1 RDVTA
6 SLKPLSVHVVTK
18 CGRRKLPT
26 ASARKGAGLRG
37 ATGCFLFSPG
47 LSANSRHNPTATVHV
62 PEARRA
68 WPAPR
73 ARLARFFA
81 AGSGELLS
89 KQKQYDEC
97 PCIYGTFVPCD
108 RTGRFGT
115 LSPGRQV
122 RPSLKNSGR
131 EFSALRMRLLL
142 PLTLLLS
149 LLVAAP
155 LYAAEER
162 IVSLNG
168 DITEIIFGLGLGEYV
183 VAVDASSNYPA
194 EVLSLPNLGYQGNL
208 NAEAILAFQPTKVL
222 ASPSAGPKEVLE
234 QVMAAGVEVIIIDN
248 DGTINA
254 PVDNIRTVAALLGVP
269 EKGEQLAQAVQA
281 KIDAAVERGRQ
292 LDPKPRVLFLYLGS
306 TRFQFGGGAGTP
318 SNAMIEAAGAIDA
331 GKEVGLVGYQPITAE
346 VVAAAQPD
354 VVIVTERGLNVL
366 GSIEG
371 VIDGV
376 PGLALT
382 PAGQKGH
389 ILVFED
395 LYFIGMG
402 PRTGDALLE
411 LVEALERLQ

>member
-1 RDVTA
+1 
-6 SLKPLSVHVVTK
+6 
-18 CGRRKLPT
+18 
-26 ASARKGAGLRG
+26 
-37 ATGCFLFSPG
+37 
-47 LSANSRHNPTATVHV
+47 
-62 PEARRA
+62 
-68 WPAPR
+68 
-73 ARLARFFA
+73 
-81 AGSGELLS
+81 
-89 KQKQYDEC
+89 
-97 PCIYGTFVPCD
+97 
-108 RTGRFGT
+108 
-115 LSPGRQV
+115 
-122 RPSLKNSGR
+122 
-131 EFSALRMRLLL
+131 LRMRLLL

-292 LDPKPRVLFLYLGS
+292 LDPKPRVLFLYPGS

-331 GKEVGLVGYQPITAE
+331 GKAVGLVGYQPITAE
-346 VVAAAQPD
+346 VVVAAQPD

-371 VIDGV
+371 VINGV